1 MTSSSSTWLTLK
13 QAWDASPW
21 TAGELRTLARKGVLQ
36 SEEVNDTLVFEPSGF
51 YMAVREELALH
62 GGLSSRD
69 AATQF
74 DVPHDALVEVI
85 EAEEL
90 YAYHTDIGWY
100 LEPEEYERIPAL
112 FPDALTPTPG
122 QPAHR
127 SQQELW
133 ESTQADA
140 TPPQPSLPLSQ
151 ARIDEDSEPVPHD
164 LTLIEPSPSP
174 PKPLPSVSQ
183 PECTS
188 PGRWMTFKDAV
199 RQSAFT
205 HQELHQGVRTGCIT
219 HKRNAQGRLMLEL
232 QSFQDFHPDET
243 WDTLE
248 VYAADLTHKE
258 KRLVLRRL
266 QSGLFHGRLM
276 NGVWH
281 IPTAPNSETY

>member
-21 TAGELRTLARKGVLQ
+21 TAGELRTLARKGIIQ
-36 SEEVNDTLVFEPSGF
+36 TQEVDDTLMFEPESF
-51 YMAVREELALH
+51 YMAMREELALH

-74 DVPHDALVEVI
+74 DVPHDALVDVI
-85 EAEEL
+85 EAEAL

-100 LEPEEYERIPAL
+100 LEPEEFERIPTL
-112 FPDALTPTPG
+112 FPDALAPTPG
-122 QPAHR
+122 RPAHR

-133 ESTQADA
+133 ESVQADV
-140 TPPQPSLPLSQ
+140 TPRQPSLPLSQ
-151 ARIDEDSEPVPHD
+151 AGIEVDSESMPHN
-164 LTLIEPSPSP
+164 LTLIGPSPS
-174 PKPLPSVSQ
+174 PSVSQ

-188 PGRWMTFKDAV
+188 LGRWITFKDAV

-243 WDTLE
+243 WDELE

-258 KRLVLRRL
+258 RRLVLRRL
-266 QSGLFHGRLM
+266 HSGQRRGRLM
-276 NGVWH
+276 GGTWYVPSN
-281 IPTAPNSETY
+281 